1 MIHHTIDTSIFKNA
15 LLLAICIFHTY
26 ALAWFAQFEIQ
37 TQKIEKLEFGQIG
50 KLAKF
55 IEI

>member
-1 MIHHTIDTSIFKNA
+1 MLFFWQFVFS
-15 LLLAICIFHTY
+15 HTY